1 MKSTSEVKL
10 WRSMTDDEQRRYV
23 ERLTAFESEKLA
35 RLEQKQEAWGVE
47 QRELMDEALEL
58 MAAWQFARDFV
69 DKALRYGDYAAR
81 VYRVRFYV
89 EKIKLE
95 IERLS
100 PDMLPTATD
109 KKRKPGRPASAATLA
124 KREAERKA
132 AKQQVEMF
140 KPAGEPAG
148 TVAHSGDG
156 SGVNAALSRSE
167 PSPVPSPTDAVQQD
181 YRLPIAQKRML
192 LTVELA
198 QRTEDIRTLRGTMA
212 AAAERAKTLAELN
225 RPQKEIEDAAQE
237 SIKAND
243 AYQAILADIDAEL
256 ATVWYRL
263 QNDEPYRERFL
274 QKHGFKTIK
283 DMHADLLH
291 DLRKHY
297 EKVKSPEFDLRCR
310 TLVEQ
315 ESPEYVARQKEDAAR
330 KKEVQDIIRYFKRK
344 DKGQKLET
352 ARAKFKRLEEL
363 LGKKEAADYKPLL
376 TKIEGL
382 SVPDKRGSGVSK
394 GA

>member
-1 MKSTSEVKL
+1 MGN
-10 WRSMTDDEQRRYV
+10 D
-23 ERLTAFESEKLA
+23 
-35 RLEQKQEAWGVE
+35 
-47 QRELMDEALEL
+47 
-58 MAAWQFARDFV
+58 
-69 DKALRYGDYAAR
+69 
-81 VYRVRFYV
+81 
-89 EKIKLE
+89 
-95 IERLS
+95 
-100 PDMLPTATD
+100 
-109 KKRKPGRPASAATLA
+109 
-124 KREAERKA
+124 
-132 AKQQVEMF
+132 
-140 KPAGEPAG
+140 
-148 TVAHSGDG
+148 SG
-156 SGVNAALSRSE
+156 
-167 PSPVPSPTDAVQQD
+167 D

-225 RPQKEIEDAAQE
+225 RPQGEIEAAAQE

-274 QKHGFKTIK
+274 QKHGFKTVK

-310 TLVEQ
+310 TLIEQ
-315 ESPEYVARQKEDAAR
+315 ESPEYVAKQKAEAEK

-363 LGKKEAADYKPLL
+363 LGKKEAANYRPLL
-376 TKIEGL
+376 TKIEEDAKA
-382 SVPDKRGSGVSK
+382 DKK
-394 GA
+394 AKKAE

>member
-89 EKIKLE
+89 EKIKQE

-100 PDMLPTATD
+100 PDMLPTATE

-148 TVAHSGDG
+148 TVAENGDG
-156 SGVNAALSRSE
+156 SVRDSAAFTPE
-167 PSPVPSPTDAVQQD
+167 PSPFS
-181 YRLPIAQKRML
+181 
-192 LTVELA
+192 
-198 QRTEDIRTLRGTMA
+198 
-212 AAAERAKTLAELN
+212 
-225 RPQKEIEDAAQE
+225 
-237 SIKAND
+237 
-243 AYQAILADIDAEL
+243 
-256 ATVWYRL
+256 ATVPACSPAGLNISTCCFAAFRSASL
-263 QNDEPYRERFL
+263 FASVAALAGRPGFRFS
-274 QKHGFKTIK
+274 GSCGRII
-283 DMHADLLH
+283 AN
-291 DLRKHY
+291 RSA
-297 EKVKSPEFDLRCR
+297 SPCCSNSCSTFSIY
-310 TLVEQ
+310 TG
-315 ESPEYVARQKEDAAR
+315 
-330 KKEVQDIIRYFKRK
+330 IR
-344 DKGQKLET
+344 
-352 ARAKFKRLEEL
+352 
-363 LGKKEAADYKPLL
+363 
-376 TKIEGL
+376 
-382 SVPDKRGSGVSK
+382 
-394 GA
+394 

>member
-1 MKSTSEVKL
+1 
-10 WRSMTDDEQRRYV
+10 MTADEQLQWATEFGEFLKSDWPLLEPVASGNAQLTLPLQKTMASLLTMLMAWPFSRDCAGDGLRYNDFANRAY
-23 ERLTAFESEKLA
+23 RLPLYIKMV
-35 RLEQKQEAWGVE
+35 R
-47 QRELMDEALEL
+47 EAL
-58 MAAWQFARDFV
+58 AKSDAD
-69 DKALRYGDYAAR
+69 
-81 VYRVRFYV
+81 
-89 EKIKLE
+89 E
-95 IERLS
+95 IRAIVTE
-100 PDMLPTATD
+100 PE
-109 KKRKPGRPASAATLA
+109 KRKPGRPASAETLA
-124 KREAERKA
+124 RREAEKKA
-132 AKQQVEMF
+132 AKQQTQLFRPTPDPSLQERGVVT
-140 KPAGEPAG
+140 PATTEPTATDSANYAPPSQG
-148 TVAHSGDG
+148 GDG
-156 SGVNAALSRSE
+156 GGS
-167 PSPVPSPTDAVQQD
+167 D

-198 QRTEDIRTLRGTMA
+198 QRTEDIRTLRGQMA

-225 RPQKEIEDAAQE
+225 RPQGEIEAAAQE

-274 QKHGFKTIK
+274 AKHGFKTVK

-352 ARAKFKRLEEL
+352 ARNKFKRLEEL

-376 TKIEGL
+376 TKIE
-382 SVPDKRGSGVSK
+382 DDAKK
-394 GA
+394 K

>member
-1 MKSTSEVKL
+1 M
-10 WRSMTDDEQRRYV
+10 
-23 ERLTAFESEKLA
+23 
-35 RLEQKQEAWGVE
+35 GN
-47 QRELMDEALEL
+47 
-58 MAAWQFARDFV
+58 
-69 DKALRYGDYAAR
+69 
-81 VYRVRFYV
+81 
-89 EKIKLE
+89 
-95 IERLS
+95 
-100 PDMLPTATD
+100 
-109 KKRKPGRPASAATLA
+109 
-124 KREAERKA
+124 
-132 AKQQVEMF
+132 
-140 KPAGEPAG
+140 
-148 TVAHSGDG
+148 DG
-156 SGVNAALSRSE
+156 G
-167 PSPVPSPTDAVQQD
+167 D

-198 QRTEDIRTLRGTMA
+198 QRTEDIRTLRGAMA

-274 QKHGFKTIK
+274 QKHGFKTVK

-310 TLVEQ
+310 TLIEQ
-315 ESPEYVARQKEDAAR
+315 ESPEYVAKQKAEAEK

-363 LGKKEAADYKPLL
+363 LGKKEAACYRPLL
-376 TKIEGL
+376 TKIEE
-382 SVPDKRGSGVSK
+382 DSK
-394 GA
+394 KK